1 MGEEWER
8 SGRGVGEEWEG
19 VDRGLGGGD
28 RSLAIVVLAPAS
40 LPFTESRC
48 HMTFKRRKRRK
59 SRE

>member
-1 MGEEWER
+1 M
-8 SGRGVGEEWEG
+8 GEEWEG